1 MNIDLLGGRFQL
13 GHVDGIRIQSTSSQI
28 IQLTGNGSGSDV
40 AIPIPF
46 FCPADGNG
54 FVRGLPD

>member
-1 MNIDLLGGRFQL
+1 MHIDLLGGRFQL

-28 IQLTGNGSGSDV
+28 VQLAGNGRGSDF

-54 FVRGLPD
+54 FVRGLPG